1 MAKKMIMISIRKGD
15 TFKNTMGNKVKVTD
29 VNKSEAILESETGKV
44 YRMDLKELESVIRR
58 ERYTNYKSVS
68 YEIF

>member
-15 TFKNTMGNKVKVTD
+15 SFTNTMGNNVKVTD